1 VNGWWMMR
9 GLAGAEIRRGIVRA
23 YSAGPPK
30 VATVEMV
37 GAMTSSLAGIP
48 VAKEIA
54 DGDMTAGALVLVVM
68 FDEHNPGQAVVVAV
82 YG

>member
-1 VNGWWMMR
+1 MR

-30 VATVEMV
+30 IATVELIGTV
-37 GAMTSSLAGIP
+37 TAYVAGIP

-68 FDEHNPGQAVVVAV
+68 FDEHNPAQAVVVAV